1 MMGAFVLVILLIMF
15 LIKGYQSIPWIS
27 IILLMMFLIEDW
39 QSRGII
45 HRWQFTDC
53 IRRVLGK

>member
-1 MMGAFVLVILLIMF
+1 MMGAFVLVILLVMF
-15 LIKGYQSIPWIS
+15 LIKGYWSIPWIS
-27 IILLMMFLIEDW
+27 IVLLVMFLVEDW

-45 HRWQFTDC
+45 HRRQFTDC